1 MVNKKLLAGITPLVL
16 LIALVLLGALPLG
29 ALADDTVEMTVYF
42 SPTCG
47 HCTAV
52 HEQVLDPL
60 SAAYGDRLQITWI
73 DVSQA
78 ENLSKLE
85 TVEQEMGQPNNPLP
99 VIHLGEELIA
109 SEDVNAIEQT
119 LTARLTERLGPPPQA
134 QATPA
139 SSGPSSEP
147 TAISNS
153 PSDAPTIHLAYV
165 QKDGCSE
172 CERASVVL
180 QAIQQEYPQLV
191 VQTFNDVR
199 DAERVEA
206 MGAHLGLPDAQRLLA
221 PSVYVGNEALI
232 GDEITTASLK
242 ALLERHASGAQP
254 FWEDLDIAQ
263 GQRSIL
269 ERFQTMGPL
278 AVVVAAL
285 IDGIN
290 PCAFA
295 TILFFVSYLAVSR
308 RRRSELLAVG
318 LAFTAGV
325 FLTYLLVGLGAMSL
339 LRLAS
344 TVRVVG
350 IILYSLMTLSCL
362 VLAGISVHDYILA
375 RQGRLHD
382 MKLNLPDPLRERIK
396 GRIRAASGAF
406 LGASFVSGLIVSVLE
421 LACTGQVYLP
431 TISFVVG
438 IPEMR
443 ASAIFYLV
451 MYNLVFILPLLAV
464 LVLAVYGVSAM
475 RFQEWFVKNAARTKL
490 IMAVLFLV
498 LGALLISQ
506 LLTI

>member
-1 MVNKKLLAGITPLVL
+1 MVNRKLLVGML
-16 LIALVLLGALPLG
+16 LLALLSILPLG
-29 ALADDTVEMTVYF
+29 VLADETVEMTVYF

-47 HCTAV
+47 HCTIV
-52 HEQVLDPL
+52 HEQVLNPL
-60 SAAYGDRLQITWI
+60 SAAYGDQLQITWI

-78 ENLSKLE
+78 ENLAKLE
-85 TVEQEMGQPNNPLP
+85 AVEKQMGQLNNPLP

-109 SEDVNAIEQT
+109 SEDVNAIEQA
-119 LTARLTERLGPPPQA
+119 LTDRLTTRLGPPPQA
-134 QATPA
+134 QESPTAA
-139 SSGPSSEP
+139 GPSTEP
-147 TAISNS
+147 TAVSNK
-153 PSDAPTIHLAYV
+153 PSDASPIHLAYI

-172 CERASVVL
+172 CDRAAVAL
-180 QAIQQEYPQLV
+180 QAVQQEYPQLV
-191 VQTFNDVR
+191 VQIFNDVR

-206 MGAHLGLPDAQRLLA
+206 MGAYLGLPDQQRLLA
-221 PSVYVGNEALI
+221 PSVYVGEDALI
-232 GDEITTASLK
+232 GDGITVASLRT
-242 ALLERHASGAQP
+242 LLERHASGTQP
-254 FWEDLDIAQ
+254 FWEELDVSQ

-278 AVVVAAL
+278 AVVFAAL
-285 IDGIN
+285 IDGVN

-308 RRRSELLAVG
+308 RRRRELLAVG

-325 FLTYLLVGLGAMSL
+325 FITYLLVGLGAMSL

-344 TVRVVG
+344 TVRIVG
-350 IILYSLMTLSCL
+350 LVLYSLMALSCL
-362 VLAGISVHDYILA
+362 VLAGISVHDYLLA

-382 MKLNLPDPLRERIK
+382 MKLNLPDHLRERIK

-406 LGASFVSGLIVSVLE
+406 LGAAFVSGLVVSILE

-443 ASAIFYLV
+443 TSAIFYLV
-451 MYNLVFILPLLAV
+451 VYNLVFVLPLLAV
-464 LVLAVYGVSAM
+464 LVLAVYGVSAV

-490 IMAVLFLV
+490 IMAVLFLL
-498 LGALLISQ
+498 LGALLVSQ
-506 LLTI
+506 LLAI